1 MVRVHGKLQ
10 SLAMKD
16 YNMENAFIATPLSSK
31 LIHVQLLI
39 DFVAGGQYQGACPQ

>member
-1 MVRVHGKLQ
+1 
-10 SLAMKD
+10 MKD

-39 DFVAGGQYQGACPQ
+39 DFVAGGNIRVRARSNFVT